1 MKRYL
6 IDLINWFRG
15 KEKKATWQIAASS
28 PDPDLLAVAAYEIK
42 KHFLLYN
49 QPYCVSVVHDD
60 AWELIDFWRNNGCHI
75 CLEADNTG
83 ELLYIIYTLP
93 QQQNQ
98 PS

>member
-6 IDLINWFRG
+6 TDLINRFLG
-15 KEKKATWQIAASS
+15 KEKKAALPVVVSS
-28 PDPDLLAVAAYEIK
+28 PDPELLAVAAYEIK

-49 QPYCVSVVHDD
+49 EPYCVSVVHDD
-60 AWELIDFWRNNGCHI
+60 AWELIDFWRNNGCRI

-83 ELLYIIYTLP
+83 ELLYIIYTFP